1 MIQETPSFGEMA
13 VIPPFYQSPGVAP
26 RYRPPYFFTAANVL
40 SLRADEL
47 FVD

>member
-1 MIQETPSFGEMA
+1 
-13 VIPPFYQSPGVAP
+13 VIPPFHQSPGVAP
-26 RYRPPYFFTAANVL
+26 RYRPPYFFTVVNVL